1 MQEIGAPF
9 LYFDFSGHVL
19 DVNFGVNVGETCVIE
34 YSEDRTKREV
44 DPQLA
49 SILTCLVNTPAVA
62 NKSSPVDVRN
72 KVA

>member
-1 MQEIGAPF
+1 MQEIGASF

-44 DPQLA
+44 DPRGLKCCPLKVERINGQLA
-49 SILTCLVNTPAVA
+49 LMY
-62 NKSSPVDVRN
+62 SSPEINV
-72 KVA
+72 